1 MDDESVYTTNDYD
14 KPAAFLIKTLISKGV
29 TFPAI
34 PRKKPDRTGFV
45 STATIST
52 RKYESIL
59 RGAVK
64 DAMGDGIEIGHSEL
78 HDMAE
83 SMINDDDIYNYL
95 SKRYPRYSDYKLID
109 RLTIDLEMY
118 AE

>member
-1 MDDESVYTTNDYD
+1 
-14 KPAAFLIKTLISKGV
+14 
-29 TFPAI
+29 
-34 PRKKPDRTGFV
+34 
-45 STATIST
+45 
-52 RKYESIL
+52 
-59 RGAVK
+59 
-64 DAMGDGIEIGHSEL
+64 
-78 HDMAE
+78 MAE